1 MVFFVSL
8 IITLVFAIF
17 ELSFGHSFQVF
28 GAVPYITLA
37 FLVSLSVRSRNYFQI
52 FLALIAGLLFDFA
65 SIHAFPV
72 FTIIFVLIMI
82 LGRIVFY
89 RKTSYKS
96 LNSFVVLLLISVVV
110 VYLISLPTLINN
122 QFLGWQ
128 NYLKTFIA
136 GIILTTVIGLII
148 YRLLEPYY
156 SWLDKKTEK

>member
-8 IITLVFAIF
+8 IITLVFTIF

-96 LNSFVVLLLISVVV
+96 LNSFVVLLLISVVA

-156 SWLDKKTEK
+156 GWLDKKTEK